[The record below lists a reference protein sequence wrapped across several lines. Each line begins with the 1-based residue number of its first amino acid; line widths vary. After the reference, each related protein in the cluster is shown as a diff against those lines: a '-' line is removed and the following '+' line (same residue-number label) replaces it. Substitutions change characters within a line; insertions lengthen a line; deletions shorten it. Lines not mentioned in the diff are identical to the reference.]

1 MKRIMVLV
9 ITVIMLFT
17 ISFMPTYAKVDN
29 IEKTEKERCIESHIN
44 DLLNGYVQ
52 PVNEDIDR
60 NINISVGGV

>member
-17 ISFMPTYAKVDN
+17 ISFVPTYAKVDN

-52 PVNEDIDR
+52 PVN
-60 NINISVGGV
+60 